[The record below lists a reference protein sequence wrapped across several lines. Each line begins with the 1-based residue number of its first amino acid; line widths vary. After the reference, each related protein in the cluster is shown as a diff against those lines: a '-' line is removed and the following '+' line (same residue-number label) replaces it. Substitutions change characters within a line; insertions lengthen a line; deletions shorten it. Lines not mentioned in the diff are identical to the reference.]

1 MASRDVVSYRVR
13 FPLVTDA
20 KALEAFLV
28 GLSSLPGPS
37 WYRLFTP
44 AFVGIETIGTP
55 RGIEHRLSVP
65 ERWEAQVVGLLR
77 SQIGVRLDLEVH
89 PSAILGGHP
98 HEPRAGAGVE
108 LRLVHG
114 GELLRVD
121 APEALSTA
129 LLASLQPVG
138 DDEVLRVQWLLTP
151 APPNNPYPSAYQ
163 PQSIGAPWPQ
173 RLDPRR
179 RQKAQDVPFLAV
191 CRLTAQASS
200 DGRARQLVRRPLS
213 VLRSARYGWNRLRP
227 RFIPGSLV
235 ARRAERRTLPLLWPA
250 RLTARELVAVSGLP
264 TGTPTVAGLRLGVAR
279 QLPPAH
285 ELPRRGRVL
294 LHSTF
299 PGAERPVAM
308 TVRGAL
314 GHLFLLGPT
323 GSGKSALLANLAVSD
338 MRRRYG
344 VVLLDP
350 KGDTA
355 NDVLGAIPDSRV
367 DDVIY
372 LDPADESP
380 VGFNLLSAKGDR
392 LEITVDQVVAWFA
405 RRYKSSWG
413 PRSDDLARHALRTL
427 AATDHTLVELPLLV
441 GSEVYRRKVV
451 GSLTDDLLKGFW
463 AWFDSLS
470 APERAHISAPLLNK
484 ARALLGRRHLRAIVG
499 QHSPGWSM
507 EEVLADGRILIINL
521 AKGLIGED
529 ASALLGSLLLSRLWL
544 ATLARAKL
552 PQQQRRPAF
561 LLVDEFADFVG
572 TETGFGDFL
581 AQARGLGVAL
591 TLATQH
597 LGQLPATL
605 RDDVLTNARSK
616 LTFAAS
622 ADDAA
627 TFAREFQPQLDA
639 SDLQQLG
646 AYEAAARIFTGTRM
660 APPVTGTTPD
670 PLTVDRRRQQ
680 EVCSRSR
687 SRYGRSREAID
698 EEIRERQATSRPG
711 GAVGRRRIAP

>member
-1 MASRDVVSYRVR
+1 M
-13 FPLVTDA
+13 
-20 KALEAFLV
+20 
-28 GLSSLPGPS
+28 
-37 WYRLFTP
+37 
-44 AFVGIETIGTP
+44 
-55 RGIEHRLSVP
+55 
-65 ERWEAQVVGLLR
+65 
-77 SQIGVRLDLEVH
+77 
-89 PSAILGGHP
+89 
-98 HEPRAGAGVE
+98 
-108 LRLVHG
+108 
-114 GELLRVD
+114 
-121 APEALSTA
+121 
-129 LLASLQPVG
+129 
-138 DDEVLRVQWLLTP
+138 
-151 APPNNPYPSAYQ
+151 
-163 PQSIGAPWPQ
+163 
-173 RLDPRR
+173 
-179 RQKAQDVPFLAV
+179 
-191 CRLTAQASS
+191 
-200 DGRARQLVRRPLS
+200 
-213 VLRSARYGWNRLRP
+213 
-227 RFIPGSLV
+227 
-235 ARRAERRTLPLLWPA
+235 
-250 RLTARELVAVSGLP
+250 SGLP
-264 TGTPTVAGLRLGVAR
+264 TGTPAVAGLRLGVAR

-285 ELPRRGRVL
+285 ELPRLGRVL

-338 MRRRYG
+338 MRSGHG

-355 NDVLGAIPDSRV
+355 NDVLGAVPDNRLG
-367 DDVIY
+367 DVIY

-380 VGFNLLSAKGDR
+380 VGFNLLSGRGDR

-413 PRSDDLARHALRTL
+413 PRTDDLARHALRTL
-427 AATDHTLVELPLLV
+427 AATDHTLVELPVLV
-441 GSEVYRRKVV
+441 GSEVFRRQVI

-499 QHSPGWSM
+499 QRSPGWSM

-552 PQQQRRPAF
+552 APQQRRPVF
-561 LLVDEFADFVG
+561 LIVDEFADFVG

-605 RDDVLTNARSK
+605 RDDVLTNARTK

-622 ADDAA
+622 ADDAV
-627 TFAREFQPQLDA
+627 TLAREFQPHLDA

-646 AYEAAARIFTGTRM
+646 PYEAAARIFTGAAV
-660 APPVTGTTPD
+660 APPVTGVTPY
-670 PLTVDRRRQQ
+670 PIRVDHRRRLA
-680 EVCSRSR
+680 VRDRSR
-687 SRYGRSREAID
+687 AQYGRSREAID
-698 EEIRERQATSRPG
+698 QEIRERQATSRPAG
-711 GAVGRRRIAP
+711 PVGRRRIAP